1 VLPYLGT
8 FRETNVRLYSVDS
21 YGLTHCSQVTP
32 SNLAQ
37 TSITLD
43 RVQTPPVGPATASTR
58 RPRRAWPLRTR
69 LLLALLAFASV
80 ALIAFGTASG
90 VILQHSLMAR
100 VNQQLGD
107 TVAAAIAHDRP
118 RGHPGPSPSVPGLPT
133 DFRVY
138 FFHSDGT
145 SPLEL
150 PANAGATNGPAL
162 PAMNLASVRQRGSRP
177 FTMGDTTTD
186 GRWQVEV
193 VPNPWG
199 GTVAV
204 AASLSATQDTVGRL
218 AGIELVC
225 GSILLALLAVTAT
238 IVVKIGLRPLTRIEH
253 TAQAIAEGELDLR
266 VADTDRRTETGRLGA
281 ALNVMLSRISA
292 ALTDS
297 AQSERRLRRFVADAS
312 HELRTPLT
320 SIRGFAELYRCGGAA
335 RPADVERLMARIESE
350 STRMGL
356 LVEDLLT
363 LARLDHERSLD
374 LSEVDLLVLAA
385 DAVHDAQAGAPDR
398 RICLD
403 APHGAVHV
411 IGDEHK
417 LRQVVTNLVANAV
430 THTPV
435 ATPITVSVRQERTH
449 PCLDAAA
456 TAGGELPR
464 SARFAVLEVVDE
476 GPGIPEAERARVFD
490 RFYRADQARS
500 RTNGGSGLGLAITAA
515 ILEAH
520 SGRIE
525 MNTVPGSGTSFR
537 VLLAPA

>member
-1 VLPYLGT
+1 MTLRVHC
-8 FRETNVRLYSVDS
+8 
-21 YGLTHCSQVTP
+21 GLMHCSQVAP

-37 TSITLD
+37 TPFTLD
-43 RVQTPPVGPATASTR
+43 RVQTPPVGPATAPTR
-58 RPRRAWPLRTR
+58 RPHRAWPLRTR

-80 ALIAFGTASG
+80 ALVAFGTASG
-90 VILQHSLMAR
+90 VILQRSLMAR
-100 VNQQLGD
+100 TNQQLND

-118 RGHPGPSPSVPGLPT
+118 KPHPGPSPSVPGLPT

-138 FFHSDGT
+138 FYDNDGT
-145 SPLEL
+145 KQVEL
-150 PANAGATNGPAL
+150 PTNAGASNGPVL
-162 PAMNLASVRQRGSRP
+162 PAMDLASVHQHGSTP
-177 FTMGDTTTD
+177 FTTADADGD
-186 GRWQVEV
+186 GRWQVLV
-193 VPNPWG
+193 APNPRG

-204 AASLSATQDTVGRL
+204 AASLAATQDTVGRL
-218 AGIELVC
+218 AAIELIC

-238 IVVKIGLRPLTRIEH
+238 IVVRLGLRPLTRIEQ
-253 TAQAIAEGELDLR
+253 TAQAIAAGELDLR

-320 SIRGFAELYRCGGAA
+320 SIRGFAELYRRGGATQ
-335 RPADVERLMARIESE
+335 PADVARVMSRIESE
-350 STRMGL
+350 ATRMGL
-356 LVEDLLT
+356 LVEDLLM

-398 RICLD
+398 RISLD

-435 ATPITVSVRQERTH
+435 ATPITVSVRQERTR
-449 PCLDAAA
+449 PRPDAAA

-464 SARFAVLEVVDE
+464 STRFAVLEVIDE
-476 GPGIPEAERARVFD
+476 GPGIPESESARVFD